1 MESKFVIKIK
11 KGKEKLTRIRNVRN
25 TTKFKR
31 SIKAISPVIATLLMI
46 AIAVVA
52 SLVVYAWVSGYMG
65 TTTTKAGKAIQIQSY
80 APTGTDPLNPTSL
93 LVYVQNVGQ
102 GDVELS
108 QTQSVYIDANM
119 VSITNPTPPSAK
131 IPITVG
137 QTVELTVPLP
147 STYKLGDKI
156 DIKVTTTDGT
166 FMTASGKGTSSTGG
180 GSNTNTLAA
189 PTVTAGSASVNQ
201 GQSSSLT
208 SSAVTTGTA
217 PYTYQWLQE
226 VPGGSTFT
234 TIAGA
239 TTSSYSFVTTGTT
252 ATGVWTFELRV
263 TDSASATVTS
273 APATVTVNA
282 VALATPTVSVPTLA
296 PVSPITLGASV
307 TASVT
312 VTGSAGT
319 ATGTVTFQV
328 STDSGTT
335 WNTLGAVK
343 TLASGSAVSDSYT
356 PTIASSNY
364 RFRAVYSGDSK
375 YNGATG
381 STTSLTVD
389 PVSHH
394 TVSFAQSGS
403 TATVTVSYQ
412 IDGGSTQTGNCPF
425 SVQLNQGQSISY
437 TYPATVSGGTG
448 KQYVIST
455 AASPASP
462 QTVATSDISI
472 SATYKTQYQVTF
484 ATNHGSTTPTGT
496 NWYDSG
502 AQISIST
509 TYPGYNHYFNHWTS
523 STGKTTF
530 DHNDHT
536 SATATI
542 TGTDTI
548 TAVWY

>member
-1 MESKFVIKIK
+1 M
-11 KGKEKLTRIRNVRN
+11 TRIRNVRN
-25 TTKFKR
+25 TIKFKR

-80 APTGTDPLNPTSL
+80 APTGTDPLNPTNL

-108 QTQSVYIDANM
+108 QAQSVYID
-119 VSITNPTPPSAK
+119 SILVPISNPVTPT
-131 IPITVG
+131 IPIAVG

-147 STYKLGDKI
+147 TGYQKGDTLN
-156 DIKVTTTDGT
+156 IKVTTTDGT

-180 GSNTNTLAA
+180 GSNTNTLTA
-189 PTVTAGSASVNQ
+189 PTVTAGSVSVNQ

-217 PYTYQWLQE
+217 PYTYQWLQQA
-226 VPGGSTFT
+226 PGTGSYSAIT
-234 TIAGA
+234 GA
-239 TTSSYSFVTTGTT
+239 TSSSYSFMTTGTT
-252 ATGVWTFELRV
+252 TAGVWSFELSV

-312 VTGSAGT
+312 VSGSAGT

-335 WNTLGAVK
+335 WNTLGTVK
-343 TLASGSAVSDSYT
+343 TLATGSAVSDSYT

-364 RFRAVYSGDSK
+364 RFRALYSGDSK